1 MWWQFKE
8 VHPSIKLHL
17 CHCVDIQLF
26 VRVDRHKKSTNIC
39 LQGERPHTARKS
51 VPALEWQLL
60 KEESSK
66 AGHYVKTTEKDGT
79 EWEKKSTTTSLLP
92 PQKTNK
98 QTENPHL
105 LALPFPNLKAN
116 TKLPKPTPLMVE
128 FNNKSKLRA
137 LHHHSAGYYQHLT
150 RFVVSLLNET
160 KAGRVCSVFSVLIVL
175 LPLQRQLTSYLGGLY
190 THPPYYNLF
199 NLLQAAWIHTT
210 NTCTRP
216 RTYIDEV
223 LLVPL
228 AKIVQEGGLTGV
240 GVQKHKVLHP
250 NSVPGYQ
257 SPFHVCISIIFHLFF
272 LQHEGG
278 VIRA

>member
-1 MWWQFKE
+1 MTAPERRVKYSRTLRKNNWKGWHRMGKKKK
-8 VHPSIKLHL
+8 HNHLPS
-17 CHCVDIQLF
+17 
-26 VRVDRHKKSTNIC
+26 
-39 LQGERPHTARKS
+39 P
-51 VPALEWQLL
+51 
-60 KEESSK
+60 
-66 AGHYVKTTEKDGT
+66 
-79 EWEKKSTTTSLLP
+79 P

-98 QTENPHL
+98 QTQNPHL
-105 LALPFPNLKAN
+105 LALLFPNLKAN

-137 LHHHSAGYYQHLT
+137 LHYHSAGYYQHLT

-160 KAGRVCSVFSVLIVL
+160 KAGRVCSVLSVLIVL
-175 LPLQRQLTSYLGGLY
+175 PAPAASAYILSRWAIH
-190 THPPYYNLF
+190 THTPHF
-199 NLLQAAWIHTT
+199 NLLQAAWIHMT

-228 AKIVQEGGLTGV
+228 AKIVQERGLTGV

-272 LQHEGG
+272 LQHKGG